1 VPPECPRFLRR
12 STGVLN
18 LALLNDAT
26 SERLTNSSDEG
37 FQTMTGAPELMT
49 VAELVVH
56 YLARQDVSRIFGL
69 VGGHIQPLWDAAA
82 RAGIQVIDVR
92 HEGSAVHMAHAEAEL
107 SGCIGVAMVTAGPG
121 LTNAVT
127 AIANASISRA
137 SVLVISGRPPR
148 PQAGL
153 GAMQELPQAEIV
165 RPLVRR
171 GEAFVSNRRLLERL
185 DAVLLAAMGSDGPSG
200 PCYIDFPTD
209 LLSERVH
216 QADLQPLQWKRRVAH
231 AVVPDPETIASAR
244 SLVAKSRRPLII
256 AGRSAHFAAEAI
268 VRHLDV
274 TGALYLDT
282 GESRG
287 AIPYSHPSYVPAM
300 RSRAMQEAD
309 LIVTLGRRLDYQ
321 LAYGSPAVF
330 SPSACFL
337 RIGRSFD
344 ETSENRRGDVEM
356 RADTLAAITA
366 ITDAGAVPTN
376 PDLSWLNAMKSEN
389 KQRHEQ
395 LTKTMAQQTPGSDG
409 RMHPYQLIS
418 AINSHLDNNS
428 VLVVDGGDILSF
440 ARAGARAVRSLDC
453 GSLGCL
459 GVGVPFAIGAAITH
473 PERKVFALIGDG
485 SFGFSAMEVSTA
497 ARFKARVLFIVANNA
512 AWNIDRQDQLERYG
526 GHLVG
531 VELPDHR
538 YDLVAQGL
546 GLYSELVTQA
556 EELDDAI
563 HRGLQNAPALLNVLI
578 TREAVSPDFKNG
590 LAAVPSYQALA
601 KWDRLERQRYE

>member
-1 VPPECPRFLRR
+1 
-12 STGVLN
+12 
-18 LALLNDAT
+18 
-26 SERLTNSSDEG
+26 
-37 FQTMTGAPELMT
+37 MTDRAEFMT

-56 YLARQDVSRIFGL
+56 YLARQGVSRIFGL

-82 RAGIQVIDVR
+82 RVGIKVVDVR

-107 SGCIGVAMVTAGPG
+107 SGRIGVAVVTAGPG
-121 LTNAVT
+121 LTNAIT
-127 AIANASISRA
+127 AIANALISRA
-137 SVLVISGRPPR
+137 PVLVISGRPPR

-153 GAMQELPQAEIV
+153 GAMQELPQLEIV

-171 GEAFVSNRRLLERL
+171 GESFVTNRRLLERL

-216 QADLQPLQWKRRVAH
+216 QADLQPLQWKQRVAQ
-231 AVVPDPETIASAR
+231 AVVPDAEAITAAR
-244 SLVAKSRRPLII
+244 SLVTKSRRPLII
-256 AGRSAHFAAEAI
+256 TGRSAHFAREALL
-268 VRHLDV
+268 RYLE
-274 TGALYLDT
+274 TSGALYLDT
-282 GESRG
+282 AESRG
-287 AIPYSHPSYVPAM
+287 AIDYSHPSYVPAM
-300 RSRAMQEAD
+300 RARAMQEAD
-309 LIVTLGRRLDYQ
+309 LIITLGRRLDYQ

-337 RIGRSFD
+337 RIGRSSD

-356 RADTLAAITA
+356 RADTALALIAL
-366 ITDAGAVPTN
+366 TDAGAVPGDH
-376 PDLSWLNAMKSEN
+376 DLSWLNTMKSEN
-389 KQRHEQ
+389 KRRHEQ
-395 LTKTMAQQTPGSDG
+395 LTTTMAQRTPGSDG
-409 RMHPYQLIS
+409 RMHPYRLIS
-418 AINSHLDNNS
+418 AINHHLDKNS
-428 VLVVDGGDILSF
+428 ILVVDGGDILSF

-459 GVGVPFAIGAAITH
+459 GVGVPFATGAAITH
-473 PERKVFALIGDG
+473 PDQKIFALIGDG
-485 SFGFSAMEVSTA
+485 AFGFSAMEVSTA
-497 ARFKARVLFIVANNA
+497 ARFKAKALFIVANNA

-538 YDLVAQGL
+538 YDLVAHGL
-546 GLYSELVTQA
+546 GLYSELVTRA
-556 EELDDAI
+556 EDLDGAI
-563 HRGLQNAPALLNVLI
+563 QRGLQNAPALLNVLI

-601 KWDRLERQRYE
+601 RWDRLEQQRYE